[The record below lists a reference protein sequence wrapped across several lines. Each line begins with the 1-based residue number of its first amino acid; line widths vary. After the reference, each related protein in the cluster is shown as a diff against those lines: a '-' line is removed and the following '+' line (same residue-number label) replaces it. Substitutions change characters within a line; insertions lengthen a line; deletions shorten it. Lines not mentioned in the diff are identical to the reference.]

1 MKRSKDF
8 LKSCTCLAYNWVNW
22 LASIVT
28 KLLILF
34 CVLFLIEVI
43 SPEKTDIRISLMIV
57 FAIQALEAVRSR
69 FTLFCFESG
78 YVSLKVCFAIPSEMS
93 VVFNFVETIVF
104 NIPQTLST
112 ACKCDVSPFLAV
124 FALENSQVHVC
135 SIDSSDAVADIEAF
149 VN

>member
-1 MKRSKDF
+1 M
-8 LKSCTCLAYNWVNW
+8 
-22 LASIVT
+22 
-28 KLLILF
+28 
-34 CVLFLIEVI
+34 
-43 SPEKTDIRISLMIV
+43 
-57 FAIQALEAVRSR
+57 RSR

-112 ACKCDVSPFLAV
+112 ACKCDVSLFLAV

>member
-1 MKRSKDF
+1 
-8 LKSCTCLAYNWVNW
+8 
-22 LASIVT
+22 
-28 KLLILF
+28 
-34 CVLFLIEVI
+34 
-43 SPEKTDIRISLMIV
+43 MIV

-78 YVSLKVCFAIPSEMS
+78 MLVLKFAIPSEMS

-104 NIPQTLST
+104 NIPQTLNT
-112 ACKCDVSPFLAV
+112 VCKCDVSLFLAV

-149 VN
+149 IN